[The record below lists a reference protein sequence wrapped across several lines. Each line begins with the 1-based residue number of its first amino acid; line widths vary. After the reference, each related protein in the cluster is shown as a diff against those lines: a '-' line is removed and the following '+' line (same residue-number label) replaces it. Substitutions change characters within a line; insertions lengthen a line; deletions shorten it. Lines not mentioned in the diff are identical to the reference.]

1 MFSFESHLAFPWK
14 MQTSRTWKNSRG
26 RHNHNQMKQRKTLVS
41 HTRPSARKPRVQ
53 CLRKWATARW
63 ENTISKCM
71 WENANG
77 NGSHWISASISRCR
91 AMILFLGSI
100 WTISFTSGHYI
111 WERGQCQVWARP
123 GQVGQEP
130 GRWVL
135 VYRESLKTEGRCSLR
150 LGSWGLWLCT
160 LEKHGNVK
168 HGNGL
173 CVTGGHRS
181 KMDRAH
187 RRAGLGELWEIASKH
202 VEPPTTESNTLWGL
216 QANAAFLS

>member
-41 HTRPSARKPRVQ
+41 HTRPSARKPRVL

-77 NGSHWISASISRCR
+77 KWVTLNLSIHFQMQGYDSLSWVHLDYFIHFGTLYLR
-91 AMILFLGSI
+91 G
-100 WTISFTSGHYI
+100 
-111 WERGQCQVWARP
+111 GQCQVWARP

-187 RRAGLGELWEIASKH
+187 RRAGLGELWETALKH